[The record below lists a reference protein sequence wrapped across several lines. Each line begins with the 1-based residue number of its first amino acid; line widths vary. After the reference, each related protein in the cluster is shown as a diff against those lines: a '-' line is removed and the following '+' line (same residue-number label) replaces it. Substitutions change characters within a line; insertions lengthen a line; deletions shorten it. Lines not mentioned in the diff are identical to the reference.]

1 MTAIK
6 TLAAELLLT
15 MVSVAYHC
23 RRNGI
28 ETVRRLPENAVGGQM
43 CAHVRDEDA
52 AAIRQHY
59 RDRVRSREG

>member
-6 TLAAELLLT
+6 ALAAELNLCT
-15 MVSVAYHC
+15 VSVAYHC
-23 RRNGI
+23 KRRGI
-28 ETVRRLPENAVGGQM
+28 ETVRRLPKGARSGQM

>member
-15 MVSVAYHC
+15 TVSVAYHC

-28 ETVRRLPENAVGGQM
+28 ETVRRLPAGSASGQL
-43 CAHVRDEDA
+43 CAHVADADAERIREHYADRLASRD
-52 AAIRQHY
+52 
-59 RDRVRSREG
+59 G